1 MDNQYLIE
9 YFEQSAPIIQ
19 LIWITSSIIFLIII
33 ALIINL
39 KYLRGRLS
47 HNEKIESIYK
57 KKFETDLI
65 NYIYSENEGEE
76 FNKERQL
83 IVSEFKK
90 SASNTFK
97 RKIMITTFIKLRNE
111 ISGEVAESIK
121 ELYYQTDLIS
131 DALTKLKSKKWEIIA
146 LGIRQ
151 LKQFHVTEMHEE
163 VAKYINHPK
172 KEVRNEIQLYLVD
185 LFHFKGLEFLN
196 TLEKPLSEWNQIQ
209 LLEILQRFDDQE
221 ISDIQPW
228 LKSSN
233 DTIVIF
239 ALKLAEIYNQ
249 YESKDTL
256 IDLLNHPNTEIRV
269 KTIHVLTRLNVAE
282 AKTVLMLDFENLA
295 FEEQIAF
302 FKMLEYIPDTN
313 DVHFISN
320 HAHHANF
327 EIQSMAMG
335 ILRMLHPVSFD
346 AFKTESK
353 DPKFLKIVEFIE
365 NT

>member
-1 MDNQYLIE
+1 MDNQYLTE

-19 LIWITSSIIFLIII
+19 LVWIISSIIFLFII

-47 HNEKIESIYK
+47 YNERVESIYK

-65 NYIYSENEGEE
+65 NYIFSENDGEE
-76 FNKERQL
+76 FNKERQ
-83 IVSEFKK
+83 IIISELKK
-90 SASNTFK
+90 SASNSFK
-97 RKIMITTFIKLRNE
+97 RKIIITTFIKLRNE
-111 ISGEVAESIK
+111 ISGEVADSIK

-146 LGIRQ
+146 MGIRQ
-151 LKQFHVTEMHEE
+151 LKQFHVTELHDE
-163 VAKYINHPK
+163 VVKYINHPK
-172 KEVRNEIQLYLVD
+172 KEVRNEIQLYLVN

-196 TLEKPLSEWNQIQ
+196 TLEQPLSEWNQIQ

-233 DTIVIF
+233 DTIVNF

-249 YESKDTL
+249 NESKDAL
-256 IDLLNHPNTEIRV
+256 LDLLNHQNTEIRV

-282 AKTVLMLDFENLA
+282 AKTILMLNFENLVL
-295 FEEQIAF
+295 EEQIAL
-302 FKMLEYIPDTN
+302 FKMLEYIPDIN

-320 HAHHANF
+320 HTHHSNF
-327 EIQSMAMG
+327 EIQSLAMG
-335 ILRMLHPVSFD
+335 VLKMLNPVSFD
-346 AFKTESK
+346 TFKTKSK